1 MRKVLFA
8 AVGVALLVG
17 ASVALARTAPIEI
30 TKNGFS
36 SRDVAVQSG
45 DSVSWTNS
53 DATAHEVE
61 VDKTNCKLSLLP
73 SQSGTCTFSTPGAFT
88 FNDPTVK
95 GSDQTGSAFAGKLSV
110 AQNTR
115 AVSIAASKSLM
126 IFGDAITL
134 SGTVASKQAGETVT
148 ISAQPTGEP
157 TWTTEVKTTAGGSW
171 SLQVQPRIRTTYQA
185 KIDNAA
191 SAPVTVNVR
200 PRITLQKVGR
210 NSFLV
215 VVLAQHS
222 MAGKT
227 VDVARWTRSGWTTIS
242 QAQLQ
247 SIARTSTVAVGHV
260 TSMVSLGTKL
270 RVFLPASQTSPDYIE
285 GHSNFVFK

>member
-1 MRKVLFA
+1 MRKILFA
-8 AVGVALLVG
+8 AVGVALLIG
-17 ASVALARTAPIEI
+17 GSVAFARTASVDI

-36 SRDVAVQSG
+36 ARDVAVQTG
-45 DSVSWTNS
+45 DTVSWTNS
-53 DATAHEVE
+53 DATEHEVA
-61 VDKTNCKLSLLP
+61 VGNTKCRLSLMP
-73 SQSGTCTFSTPGAFT
+73 SQSGSCTFATPGTYT

-95 GSDQTGSAFAGKLSV
+95 GSDQKSSSFAGTLSV

-126 IFGDAITL
+126 IFGDAMTL
-134 SGTVASKQAGETVT
+134 SGTIASKQAGETVT
-148 ISAQPTGEP
+148 ITAQPTGEP
-157 TWTTEVKTTAGGSW
+157 LWTTEVKTTTGGAW
-171 SLQVQPRIRTTYQA
+171 SLKVQPRIRTTYQA
-185 KIDNAA
+185 KVDNAA
-191 SAPVTVNVR
+191 SGTVTVNVR

-227 VDVARWTRSGWTTIS
+227 VDVARWANGSWTTIS
-242 QAQLQ
+242 TAPLT
-247 SIARTSTVAVGHV
+247 SISRTDTVAVGHV
-260 TSMVSLGTKL
+260 VSNVPLQTKL
-270 RVFLPASQTSPDYIE
+270 RVFLPASQTSPDYIA

>member
-1 MRKVLFA
+1 MRKILFA
-8 AVGVALLVG
+8 AVGVALLIGGSVAFAKT
-17 ASVALARTAPIEI
+17 ASVDI

-36 SRDVAVQSG
+36 ARDVAVQTG
-45 DSVSWTNS
+45 DTVSWTNS
-53 DATAHEVE
+53 DATEHEVA
-61 VDKTNCKLSLLP
+61 VDKTNCKLSLMP
-73 SQSGTCTFSTPGAFT
+73 SQSGSCTFATPGTFT

-95 GSDQTGSAFAGKLSV
+95 GSDQKTSTFAGTLSV

-126 IFGDAITL
+126 IFGDAMTL

-148 ISAQPTGEP
+148 ITAQPTGEP
-157 TWTTEVKTTAGGSW
+157 MWTTEVKTTTGGAW
-171 SLQVQPRIRTTYQA
+171 SLKVQPRIRTTYQA
-185 KIDNAA
+185 KVDNAA
-191 SAPVTVNVR
+191 SGTVTVNVR

-222 MAGKT
+222 LAGKT
-227 VDVARWTRSGWTTIS
+227 VNVARWANGSWTTIS
-242 QAQLQ
+242 TAPLT
-247 SIARTSTVAVGHV
+247 SISRTDTVAVGHV
-260 TSMVSLGTKL
+260 TSNVPLQTKL
-270 RVFLPASQTSPDYIE
+270 RVFLPASQTAPDYIE